1 MTYMTSNR
9 LIDDLRPPIEEGFT
23 YRPASVLLLI
33 YQRGGEE
40 YIVFMRRS
48 ETMEHH
54 KGQISLPGG
63 AQDPTDID
71 AVHTALREAQ
81 EELGIDPDAVEVLGT
96 MPPVYARVSGFVIT
110 TVIGRLREASSAD
123 EIVFSP
129 NHHEVAEVI
138 EVPLRSLREPD
149 NHHIEQ
155 RTANGFTYNI
165 HFYTYGPYEI
175 WGATG
180 RILYEFLTHWEL

>member
-1 MTYMTSNR
+1 MTSNR

-33 YQRGGEE
+33 YPRGGED
-40 YIVFMRRS
+40 YIVFMRRP

-63 AQDPTDID
+63 AQDASDSDPIF
-71 AVHTALREAQ
+71 TALREAH
-81 EELGIDPDAVEVLGT
+81 EELGINPDAVEVLGT

-110 TVIGRLREASSAD
+110 TVIGRLKKASLAG

-129 NHHEVAEVI
+129 NHYEVAEVI
-138 EVPLRSLREPD
+138 EVPLSALRDPD

-155 RTANGFTYNI
+155 RTADGFTYNI
-165 HFYTYGPYEI
+165 HFYTHGSYEI

-180 RILYEFLTHWEL
+180 RIIHEFLTHWEL

>member
-1 MTYMTSNR
+1 MTSNR
-9 LIDDLRPPIEEGFT
+9 LIDDLRPPIEEDFT

-33 YQRGGEE
+33 YPRGGEE
-40 YIVFMRRS
+40 YIVFMRRP

-63 AQDPTDID
+63 AQDPTDPD
-71 AVHTALREAQ
+71 TTFTALREAH
-81 EELGIDPDAVEVLGT
+81 EELGIDPDIVEVLGV

-110 TVIGRLREASSAD
+110 TVIGRLNKSSLAS
-123 EIVFSP
+123 ELIFNP

-138 EVPLRSLREPD
+138 EVPLSALREPD

-155 RTANGFTYNI
+155 RTADGLTYNV

-180 RILYEFLTHWEL
+180 RILYEFLTHWKL